1 MPEDNDAIAGGRL
14 DGFGAHF
21 GEAKMDSGLVWFE
34 GRKVVVFYDCVKS
47 ARG

>member
-1 MPEDNDAIAGGRL
+1 MGGAHMPEDNDAIAGGRL

-34 GRKVVVFYDCVKS
+34 GRKVVF
-47 ARG
+47 

>member
-1 MPEDNDAIAGGRL
+1 MSEDNGAIAGRRL
-14 DGFGAHF
+14 NRFGAHF

-34 GRKVVVFYDCVKS
+34 GRKVVVFYDCVES